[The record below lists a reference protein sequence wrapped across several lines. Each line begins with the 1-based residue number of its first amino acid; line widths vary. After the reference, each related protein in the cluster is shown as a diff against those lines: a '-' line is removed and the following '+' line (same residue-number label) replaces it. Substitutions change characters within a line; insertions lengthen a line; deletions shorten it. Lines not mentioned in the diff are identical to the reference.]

1 MKTALS
7 LTGMF
12 FLAAVFCTLP
22 INALGQEEA
31 PPNRQKSS
39 KDRLNA
45 FTQRQPTS
53 LAVRW
58 F

>member
-31 PPNRQKSS
+31 PNRQKSS
-39 KDRLNA
+39 NDRLNA
-45 FTQRQPTS
+45 FTQRQPTIF
-53 LAVRW
+53 RR
-58 F
+58 